1 LKDYLYIESR
11 LGFSEIRA
19 KLLDDCYTPVGRELA
34 QSAFFTD
41 DSQAIE
47 KSLRL
52 TAEMK
57 YINEFLGGVPA
68 LAFDD
73 FRQELQYLKTSGTVV
88 EIPVLQSIAF
98 IIEKLLDLRALFSR
112 NEDKTPLLKEWI
124 SSIVFDGSLATR
136 IGNVLDENG
145 EIRSNASE
153 RLAEIRNEITGQ
165 RKKIERTI
173 QSMLKSLKEKGQVD
187 EDVNLS
193 IRGGR
198 LVIPVNASKKR
209 MIKGVVLDESATGQT
224 VFIEPIEIFEMNN
237 EVQDLEFGEKREIT
251 KILTGLADRIRPQIP
266 ELLEH
271 IGFLGH
277 IDFINGKAKLAVSQN
292 AIMPVI
298 STERR
303 ITIMQGRHPVL
314 EESLKKSGRKIVPLD
329 LELGPEQRMIIISGP
344 NAGGKSVAM
353 KTTGLL
359 QYMFQCGFLIP
370 AAEGTTLF
378 PFCDIFADIGDQ
390 QSIEN
395 DLSTYSSHLL
405 NMKMFMERGNNNSL
419 VLIDE
424 FGSGTEPESGG
435 AIAESVLEILN
446 AHGVYGVITTHYFN
460 LKMFASNHD
469 GVINGAM
476 LFDNELLKPLYK
488 LKTGKPGSSFA
499 IEIASSIGLPEDVM
513 TNASARIGKGR
524 IEMEK
529 MIQDLENEKLKLE
542 DRRREL
548 EVAEDFVS
556 ELIEKY
562 NKLNK
567 SIVENRDRIISKAES
582 EAKNLLAESNA
593 LIEKTIRDIKQEQAA
608 NDKVKAIRTEFEKKA
623 ASLKKAKE
631 NPIEPLPL
639 TKTNQADDVP
649 KKPLVVGNFVRLDD
663 GSETGIITEI
673 KNKKVKVQFE
683 LASLTVD
690 AARLSAVAVQKQKQ
704 NNSRKKVNII
714 SEKKEAVYQ
723 LDFRGK
729 NVIEAITELD
739 KFLDE
744 ALLTGVRSFSIL
756 HGKGFG
762 ILRKEIRNHLR
773 QYKDMLEFD
782 DAPLQFGG
790 EGITLVKF
798 L

>member
-1 LKDYLYIESR
+1 
-11 LGFSEIRA
+11 
-19 KLLDDCYTPVGRELA
+19 
-34 QSAFFTD
+34 
-41 DSQAIE
+41 
-47 KSLRL
+47 
-52 TAEMK
+52 
-57 YINEFLGGVPA
+57 
-68 LAFDD
+68 
-73 FRQELQYLKTSGTVV
+73 
-88 EIPVLQSIAF
+88 
-98 IIEKLLDLRALFSR
+98 
-112 NEDKTPLLKEWI
+112 
-124 SSIVFDGSLATR
+124 
-136 IGNVLDENG
+136 
-145 EIRSNASE
+145 
-153 RLAEIRNEITGQ
+153 
-165 RKKIERTI
+165 
-173 QSMLKSLKEKGQVD
+173 
-187 EDVNLS
+187 
-193 IRGGR
+193 
-198 LVIPVNASKKR
+198 
-209 MIKGVVLDESATGQT
+209 
-224 VFIEPIEIFEMNN
+224 
-237 EVQDLEFGEKREIT
+237 
-251 KILTGLADRIRPQIP
+251 
-266 ELLEH
+266 
-271 IGFLGH
+271 
-277 IDFINGKAKLAVSQN
+277 
-292 AIMPVI
+292 
-298 STERR
+298 
-303 ITIMQGRHPVL
+303 
-314 EESLKKSGRKIVPLD
+314 
-329 LELGPEQRMIIISGP
+329 
-344 NAGGKSVAM
+344 
-353 KTTGLL
+353 
-359 QYMFQCGFLIP
+359 
-370 AAEGTTLF
+370 
-378 PFCDIFADIGDQ
+378 
-390 QSIEN
+390 
-395 DLSTYSSHLL
+395 
-405 NMKMFMERGNNNSL
+405 
-419 VLIDE
+419 
-424 FGSGTEPESGG
+424 
-435 AIAESVLEILN
+435 
-446 AHGVYGVITTHYFN
+446 
-460 LKMFASNHD
+460 
-469 GVINGAM
+469 
-476 LFDNELLKPLYK
+476 
-488 LKTGKPGSSFA
+488 
-499 IEIASSIGLPEDVM
+499 
-513 TNASARIGKGR
+513 
-524 IEMEK
+524 MEK

-567 SIVENRDRIISKAES
+567 SIVEKRDRIISKAES

-608 NDKVKAIRTEFEKKA
+608 NDKVKTIRTEFEKKA

-639 TKTNQADDVP
+639 KKTNHADDVP

-690 AARLSAVAVQKQKQ
+690 AARLSVVAVQKQKQ

>member
-1 LKDYLYIESR
+1 MNTYSSIESS
-11 LGFSEIRA
+11 LGFSEIRK
-19 KLLDDCYTPVGRELA
+19 KLQSVCFTPTGQELA
-34 QSAFFTD
+34 DGNFFTSD
-41 DSQAIE
+41 GDKIQQ
-47 KSLRL
+47 SLFL

-57 YINEFLGGVPA
+57 YILEYLGGLPA
-68 LAFDD
+68 LGFED
-73 FRQELQYLKTSGTVV
+73 FREELGRLKTPGTSV
-88 EIPVLQSIAF
+88 EIFTLQSIAF
-98 IIEKLLDLRALFSR
+98 ILEKLSDLKQLF
-112 NEDKTPLLKEWI
+112 NQQDEKTPLLKARI
-124 SSIVFDGSLATR
+124 DAHTFDFSLAVR
-136 IGNVLDENG
+136 INEILDENG
-145 EIRSNASE
+145 DIRSTASE
-153 RLAEIRNEITGQ
+153 RLSEIRKSIIGQ
-165 RKKIERTI
+165 RKKIERNI
-173 QSMLKSLKEKGQVD
+173 HAMLKSLKEKGVVE

-198 LVIPVNASKKR
+198 LVIPVHASKKR
-209 MIKGVVLDESATGQT
+209 MVKGVVLDESATGQT
-224 VFIEPIEIFEMNN
+224 VFIEPIEIFELNN
-237 EVQDLEFGEKREIT
+237 EVQDLEFEEKREIQR
-251 KILTGLADRIRPQIP
+251 ILTTVADRIRPSVVELLSHISFMGEMDFIRAKAQLAVEQNAVVPVIP
-266 ELLEH
+266 ETQSMM
-271 IGFLGH
+271 
-277 IDFINGKAKLAVSQN
+277 V
-292 AIMPVI
+292 
-298 STERR
+298 
-303 ITIMQGRHPVL
+303 IMQGRHPVL
-314 EESLKKSGRKIVPLD
+314 EESLRKQKKKVIPLD
-329 LELGPEQRMIIISGP
+329 LELLPEQRLIIISGP

-359 QYMFQCGFLIP
+359 QYMFQCGFLVP
-370 AAEGTTLF
+370 AAEGTALF
-378 PFCDIFADIGDQ
+378 PFDEILADIGDQ

-405 NMKMFMERGNNNSL
+405 NMKLFMERGSEKRL
-419 VLIDE
+419 ILIDE

-435 AIAESVLEILN
+435 AIAEAVLEVLH
-446 AHGVYGVITTHYFN
+446 AKGVYGVITTHYFN
-460 LKMFASNHD
+460 LKMFAANHP

-499 IEIASSIGLPEDVM
+499 LEIAASIGLPQALIDE
-513 TNASARIGKGR
+513 ASSKIGTGR

-548 EVAEDFVS
+548 SVAEEFVS

-567 SIVENRDRIISKAES
+567 SIVEKRDRIISKAES
-582 EAKNLLAESNA
+582 EAQNILSETNA

-608 NDKVKAIRTEFEKKA
+608 NDKVKTIRNEFEKKA

-631 NPIEPLPL
+631 KAIEPLPL
-639 TKTNQADDVP
+639 KKTTRADDVP
-649 KKPLVVGNFVRLDD
+649 KKALVVGDSVRLDD
-663 GSETGIITEI
+663 GSETGIIAEI

-683 LASLTVD
+683 LAMLTVD
-690 AARLSAVAVQKQKQ
+690 AVRLSTVNVQKQK
-704 NNSRKKVNII
+704 SSPKKVNLV
-714 SEKKEAVYQ
+714 SEKKESLYQ
-723 LDFRGK
+723 LDFRGMSA
-729 NVIEAITELD
+729 IEAITELD
-739 KFLDE
+739 KFLDD